1 MASFLKNFKNLT
13 KPFSDEDDYIEGDE
27 EELEEEEYEEE
38 AEEVEE
44 YEEAPRTGFGKRS
57 APAPK
62 AKDYYREYSEPRK
75 SAPAPRA
82 SSRPEVHTYA
92 PASFDEVRDIA
103 QNLLERRAV
112 ILNLEDTDPDAAGR
126 LLDFM
131 SGVAF
136 ALDGQIRRIAKQVYA
151 FAPAGVDFI
160 GFSVDDGDA
169 ESDGFYI

>member
-13 KPFSDEDDYIEGDE
+13 KPFVDDEDYIEGDE

-38 AEEVEE
+38 FEEEEE
-44 YEEAPRTGFGKRS
+44 YEEPAPKSGFGKRS
-57 APAPK
+57 AAAPK
-62 AKDYYREYSEPRK
+62 AKDYYRDYGEARK
-75 SAPAPRA
+75 PAPRT
-82 SSRPEVHTYA
+82 SRPEVHTYA
-92 PASFDEVRDIA
+92 PVSFDEVRDIA

-112 ILNLEDTDPDAAGR
+112 ILNLEDTDPDSTGR

-169 ESDGFYI
+169 ESDSLYI

>member
-13 KPFSDEDDYIEGDE
+13 QPFADDDDYIEGDE
-27 EELEEEEYEEE
+27 EELEDEYEEEEEEEYEEP
-38 AEEVEE
+38 
-44 YEEAPRTGFGKRS
+44 APRAGFGKRS

-62 AKDYYREYSEPRK
+62 AKEYQREYVEPRRAP
-75 SAPAPRA
+75 APAPRA
-82 SSRPEVHTYA
+82 SSRPEVHTFA

-103 QNLLERRAV
+103 QNLLDRRAV
-112 ILNLEDTDPDAAGR
+112 ILNLEDTDPDATGR

-169 ESDGFYI
+169 ESDGLYI

>member
-13 KPFSDEDDYIEGDE
+13 KPFVDDEDYIEGDE

-38 AEEVEE
+38 LEEEE
-44 YEEAPRTGFGKRS
+44 YEEPAPKAGFGKRN
-57 APAPK
+57 PAPK
-62 AKDYYREYSEPRK
+62 AKEYYKDYSEPRK
-75 SAPAPRA
+75 APAPRA
-82 SSRPEVHTYA
+82 GRSEVRTYA
-92 PASFDEVRDIA
+92 PTSFDEVKDIA

-112 ILNLEDTDPDAAGR
+112 ILNLEDTDPDDTAR

-136 ALDGQIRRIAKQVYA
+136 ALDGQIRRIAKKVYA

-160 GFSVDDGDA
+160 GFSVDDGDV
-169 ESDGFYI
+169 ENDDLYI